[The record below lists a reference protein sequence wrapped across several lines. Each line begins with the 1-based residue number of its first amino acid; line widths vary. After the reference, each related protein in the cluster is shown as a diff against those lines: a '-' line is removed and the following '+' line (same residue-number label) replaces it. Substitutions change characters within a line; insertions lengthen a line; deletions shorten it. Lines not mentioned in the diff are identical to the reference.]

1 MNFTILKGQMYGNKL
16 YKHQVMIKYM
26 GKKAMQNLLYATTM
40 SKYLKSYACRE
51 VRKYH
56 CRTCNTWKI

>member
-26 GKKAMQNLLYATTM
+26 GKKAMQ
-40 SKYLKSYACRE
+40 KSSLCYDDVE
-51 VRKYH
+51 VPQKLCMQRG
-56 CRTCNTWKI
+56 